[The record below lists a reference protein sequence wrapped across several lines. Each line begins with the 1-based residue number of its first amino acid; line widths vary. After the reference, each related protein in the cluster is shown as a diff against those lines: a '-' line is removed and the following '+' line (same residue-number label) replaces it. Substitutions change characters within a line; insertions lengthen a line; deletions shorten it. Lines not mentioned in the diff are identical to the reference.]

1 MYKLKQL
8 DYVEMGILL
17 VKTILVQ
24 VVSPAF
30 VVTSQQNALLS
41 SGVHLIIILMDCA
54 HALLAKISIMDKR

>member
-1 MYKLKQL
+1 
-8 DYVEMGILL
+8 MGILL

-41 SGVHLIIILMDCA
+41 SGVHIIIILMDCA